1 MARAALR
8 LVLLLLV
15 GDLAGNAH
23 QRAWS
28 AEDRRGS
35 GGEGVSP
42 AAARLGILAASVPL
56 RAPVA
61 GSSRSQPGQLS
72 KYRRPNC
79 NKYNL
84 PACTRDFNPV
94 CGSDMSTYPNE
105 CALCLKIKEGGHDI
119 KIIRDEPC

>member
-61 GSSRSQPGQLS
+61 GGSR
-72 KYRRPNC
+72 
-79 NKYNL
+79 
-84 PACTRDFNPV
+84 PAVRSLLQQRELGGGRGGC
-94 CGSDMSTYPNE
+94 CGAGD
-105 CALCLKIKEGGHDI
+105 LL
-119 KIIRDEPC
+119 